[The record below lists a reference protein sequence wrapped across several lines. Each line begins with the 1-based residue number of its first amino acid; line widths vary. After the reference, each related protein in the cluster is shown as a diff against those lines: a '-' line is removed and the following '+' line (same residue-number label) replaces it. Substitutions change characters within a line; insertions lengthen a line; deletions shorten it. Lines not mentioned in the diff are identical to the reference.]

1 MGQDIYM
8 EWDSNGA
15 ELLHT
20 PGGVQDIYGVMCAN
34 KLKIQSA
41 VHEVLSSYGF
51 RDIQTPAFE
60 YFDIFSKE
68 RGTVLQS
75 IIKMNICRYDCLIL
89 AIHL

>member
-1 MGQDIYM
+1 MGQDMYM

-68 RGTVLQS
+68 RGTV
-75 IIKMNICRYDCLIL
+75 
-89 AIHL
+89 A

>member
-1 MGQDIYM
+1 MKDM
-8 EWDSNGA
+8 EWDSNGG

-20 PGGVQDIYGVMCAN
+20 PGGVKDTYGAECAN

-41 VHEVLSSYGF
+41 VREVLNSYGF

-68 RGTVLQS
+68 RDCS
-75 IIKMNICRYDCLIL
+75 IQGDV
-89 AIHL
+89 